1 MEHTIVK
8 LSAILKCHVMP
19 QNIVGSVWEK
29 IIINNYS
36 QKWRGILVLVHTPQK
51 TKYLYISF
59 NLLQNGWKLNS

>member
-1 MEHTIVK
+1 MEHTIIK

-19 QNIVGSVWEK
+19 QNIGGSVWEK

-51 TKYLYISF
+51 TNISLF
-59 NLLQNGWKLNS
+59 LSMYSKMVGS